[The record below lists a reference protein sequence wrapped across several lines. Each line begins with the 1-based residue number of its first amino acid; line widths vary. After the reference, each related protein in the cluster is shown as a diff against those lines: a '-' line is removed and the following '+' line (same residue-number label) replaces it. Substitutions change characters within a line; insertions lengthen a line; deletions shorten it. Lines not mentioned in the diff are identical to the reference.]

1 MEMEYKD
8 PSRRGKVILILG
20 VVLAVAAGAA
30 AFFLINQAQQQA
42 GQGELQRV
50 AVVVA
55 TRDIPA
61 RKPIEA
67 EDVTIREVPIDP
79 TNERGV
85 ATDVLSVIG
94 RVLAVPALQGQMVTT
109 NMLASTASGGQ
120 FSILDPTETV
130 APDSEAWR
138 AVSMTVPDDRAVA
151 GLLQPNQVVDVIVT
165 ATVNV
170 PAGLAADGFYTDK
183 STKITYQNMII
194 LAKAGSLYIVKATLA
209 VAEEITHLQAS
220 GTAQFSMVLRPE
232 QDIRYADASTLG
244 ATTNLFIERYGLPVP
259 EVYPPGDGPIPTLAP
274 TPTPTTEPAESP
286 NENPTESPT
295 ASPSP

>member
-1 MEMEYKD
+1 MEYKD

-30 AFFLINQAQQQA
+30 AFYLISQAQQQA

-85 ATDVLSVIG
+85 ATDVLTVIG
-94 RVLAVPALQGQMVTT
+94 RVLAVPALQGQLVTT

-138 AVSMTVPDDRAVA
+138 AVSMTVPEDRAVA

-259 EVYPPGDGPIPTLAP
+259 EVYPPGDGPIPTLEP
-274 TPTPTTEPAESP
+274 TPTPTTEPADEPAESP
-286 NENPTESPT
+286 A

>member
-8 PSRRGKVILILG
+8 PGRRGKFIIVLGVIL
-20 VVLAVAAGAA
+20 AVGAGAA
-30 AFFLINQAQQQA
+30 AFYLISQAQQQA
-42 GQGELQRV
+42 GQGDLQRV

-67 EDVTIREVPIDP
+67 EDVAIREVPLDP

-85 ATDVLSVIG
+85 VTDVLQVVG

-170 PAGLAADGFYTDK
+170 PAGLIEEGFYTDK
-183 STKITYQNMII
+183 STKITYQNMVI
-194 LAKAGSLYIVKATLA
+194 LAKSGSLYIVKASLA

-232 QDIRYADASTLG
+232 QDVRYADASQLG
-244 ATTNLFIERYGLPVP
+244 ATTNIFIERYGLPVP
-259 EVYPPGDGPIPTLAP
+259 EVFPPGEGPIPTPEP
-274 TPTPTTEPAESP
+274 TPTPTTLPE
-286 NENPTESPT
+286 PT
-295 ASPSP
+295 ASTSPSPAP

>member
-30 AFFLINQAQQQA
+30 AFYLISQAQQQA

-85 ATDVLSVIG
+85 ATDVLTVIG

-138 AVSMTVPDDRAVA
+138 AVSMTVPEDRAVA

-232 QDIRYADASTLG
+232 QDVRYADASTLG

-274 TPTPTTEPAESP
+274 TPTPTTDPAESP
-286 NENPTESPT
+286 NESPTESPT

>member
-8 PSRRGKVILILG
+8 PGRRGKVIIVLG
-20 VVLAVAAGAA
+20 VILALGAGAA
-30 AFFLINQAQQQA
+30 AFYLISQAQQQA
-42 GQGELQRV
+42 GQGDLQRV

-55 TRDIPA
+55 TRDIPP

-67 EDVTIREVPIDP
+67 EDVAIREVPLDP

-85 ATDVLSVIG
+85 VTDVLQVVG
-94 RVLAVPALQGQMVTT
+94 RVLAVPALEGQMVTT
-109 NMLASTASGGQ
+109 NMLASTATGGQ

-151 GLLQPNQVVDVIVT
+151 GLLLPNQVVDVIVT

-170 PAGLAADGFYTDK
+170 PAGLTEDGFYTDK
-183 STKITYQNMII
+183 STKITYQNMVI
-194 LAKAGSLYIVKATLA
+194 LAKAGSLYIVKANLE

-232 QDIRYADASTLG
+232 QDVRFADASQLG
-244 ATTNLFIERYGLPVP
+244 ATTNIFIERYGLPVP
-259 EVYPPGDGPIPTLAP
+259 EVYPPGEGPIPTLEP
-274 TPTPTTEPAESP
+274 TPTPTTEP
-286 NENPTESPT
+286 TESPEP
-295 ASPSP
+295 SPSPAP